1 LGIVEPVLKA
11 VVADG
16 LVKRFGSLEVL
27 RGISFEVEESEIFGL
42 IGPNGAGKTT
52 TLRILATI
60 LKPDLGDAWIMGHSV
75 RDEAGEV
82 RKNIGYLPEDAGV
95 YRHLTGLEFLRFMAG
110 VYGRDRRC
118 VEDGVRISGLGEAL
132 RSPMGSYSKGM
143 KRRIILA
150 SILMVRPRVAI
161 LDEPTSGLDVKHAV
175 HIRKTIKEF
184 IKENR
189 SAAIISSH
197 NMLEV
202 EYLCDRVAFI
212 DHGRVIAEGRP
223 EELREA
229 HDAENLEEVF
239 VKLVEVN

>member
-1 LGIVEPVLKA
+1 MKA
-11 VVADG
+11 VVADE
-16 LVKRFGSLEVL
+16 LVKRFGSVEVL
-27 RGISFEVEESEIFGL
+27 RGVSFEIDESEIFGL

-60 LKPDLGDAWIMGHSV
+60 LKPDLGDAWIMGYSV
-75 RDEAGEV
+75 KDEASEV
-82 RKNIGYLPEDAGV
+82 RRNIAYLPEDAGV
-95 YRHLTGLEFLRFMAG
+95 YRHLTGQEFLRFMAG
-110 VYGRDRRC
+110 VYGRDWRC
-118 VEDGVRISGLGEAL
+118 VEDGVKLSGLGEAL

-150 SILMVRPRVAI
+150 SILMIKPKVAI

-175 HIRKTIKEF
+175 HVRKTIKEF
-184 IKENR
+184 VKENR

-212 DHGRVIAEGRP
+212 DRGKVIAEGGP
-223 EELREA
+223 EELKEDY
-229 HDAENLEEVF
+229 DAKNLEEVF
-239 VKLVEVN
+239 VKLVEVR